1 MRCIIYSPHW
11 LRTIPLFVVKSAFY
25 ILTLAWGF
33 RRCSFRLVGQ
43 CESLYSVERV
53 TEQAPRFFV
62 CISEWIS
69 STRESVDF
77 VVYGIRMNILQNN
90 PYRQLGVYS
99 NSPTKERLANHNRM
113 KAFLKVGKSV
123 SFPLDVPQYLSSINR
138 TEASVADAEAK
149 LTLPKD
155 QILYAQFWFLKTTP
169 LDEVAF
175 NHLFAGEIDKA
186 EEIWQKRECLSALQN
201 RIVCALIRNRYDS
214 AIMCAEVLYGNTQ
227 YLNQFV
233 STIIGTGG
241 NFDVSNLAFSFLDIL
256 CDEIG
261 ASKLLPFITNS
272 SWKEHIGEKAVKP
285 LVDSI
290 QEAINIAQKTKGKGS
305 NARLN
310 AGEALRRNTRN
321 AILQLKGFLSTKDL
335 QYQMIAD
342 KLGLEI
348 LQCGIDYFND
358 SEEPDAAHK
367 AMSLQKYAKSIVVGQ
382 MAKDRCKENVDI
394 LQRIIDNLPP
404 SEVFVEDRAIH
415 EELRK
420 YCLLPDK
427 IDYAET
433 LLKSTQ
439 KLFVSMRQKLGV
451 SNQYYIDLSSQVVSN
466 ALHNVIEEVNAAQ
479 KDKSEAYLA
488 KVLVSAWKV
497 TLIMDT
503 FDKNE
508 EFKARYLSN
517 KETLFSIYRQIVFS
531 DMVSSEVVAIYEAI
545 DSFNGTTK
553 TIERESDSPFF
564 SNISSYRL
572 PGMDDLARDF
582 QFSKIT
588 TLLDRTKGLLGVV
601 KQCSSVSDVDYKKLS
616 TKIVSMALNDVI
628 KLVNNSTSSRVSSYN
643 LKFDSTIS
651 SAYLAILKMAS
662 FDMTF
667 DFKEHFD
674 EQMRIIS
681 QMNNRSN
688 PFMHSVDN
696 KSSTSSGS
704 GCMVMLCAIF
714 GLVVLT
720 IYSLINM

>member
-11 LRTIPLFVVKSAFY
+11 LQSYCWLLQKSAIY
-25 ILTLAWGF
+25 IYTLTWGF

-53 TEQAPRFFV
+53 TEPAPRFFV

-69 STRESVDF
+69 STRESVGF
-77 VVYGIRMNILQNN
+77 IVYGIRMNILQNN
-90 PYRQLGVYS
+90 PYRLLGVYS

-138 TEASVADAEAK
+138 TEASAADAEAK

-155 QILYAQFWFLKTTP
+155 QILHAQFWFIKTTP

-201 RIVCALIRNRYDS
+201 RIVCALIRNKYDH

-227 YLNQFV
+227 YLHQFV

-272 SWKEHIGEKAVKP
+272 SWKEYLGEKAIKP

-290 QEAINIAQKTKGKGS
+290 QEAINIAQKSKGKGS
-305 NARLN
+305 NARLK
-310 AGEALRRNTRN
+310 AGEALRENTRKS
-321 AILQLKGFLSTKDL
+321 LMQLRTFLSTTDL

-367 AMSLQKYAKSIVVGQ
+367 AMSLQDYAKSIVVGQ

-404 SEVFVEDRAIH
+404 SEVFMEDRAIH

-427 IDYAET
+427 ICHAVT
-433 LLKSTQ
+433 LLNNAKPHLQSIKRKLGESNAYYLKISTQ
-439 KLFVSMRQKLGV
+439 IVGNALSNVIAEVNEAQSIFSTDRDDPNAALAAILGISHVKSVLEEAWEATRIMDGFDMEADYKSRRYSKNRAILEGLCEQLGV
-451 SNQYYIDLSSQVVSN
+451 STYTPSSSSSRPIRREPTSTARSYASTTNRASANRQTTPSSSSSN
-466 ALHNVIEEVNAAQ
+466 SSSDNGCLLGIIFMIIGAAILGAITE
-479 KDKSEAYLA
+479 SGGGAA
-488 KVLVSAWKV
+488 FGG
-497 TLIMDT
+497 LIG
-503 FDKNE
+503 
-508 EFKARYLSN
+508 LG
-517 KETLFSIYRQIVFS
+517 IW
-531 DMVSSEVVAIYEAI
+531 
-545 DSFNGTTK
+545 
-553 TIERESDSPFF
+553 
-564 SNISSYRL
+564 
-572 PGMDDLARDF
+572 
-582 QFSKIT
+582 SKI
-588 TLLDRTKGLLGVV
+588 
-601 KQCSSVSDVDYKKLS
+601 
-616 TKIVSMALNDVI
+616 
-628 KLVNNSTSSRVSSYN
+628 
-643 LKFDSTIS
+643 
-651 SAYLAILKMAS
+651 
-662 FDMTF
+662 
-667 DFKEHFD
+667 
-674 EQMRIIS
+674 
-681 QMNNRSN
+681 SN
-688 PFMHSVDN
+688 
-696 KSSTSSGS
+696 
-704 GCMVMLCAIF
+704 
-714 GLVVLT
+714 
-720 IYSLINM
+720 

>member
-1 MRCIIYSPHW
+1 MKYS
-11 LRTIPLFVVKSAFY
+11 TAFATLIFY
-25 ILTLAWGF
+25 SLT
-33 RRCSFRLVGQ
+33 GQ
-43 CESLYSVERV
+43 CEGLSIVERV
-53 TEQAPRFFV
+53 TEPAPRFFV

-99 NSPTKERLANHNRM
+99 NSSTKERLANHNRM

-138 TEASVADAEAK
+138 TEASAADAEAK

-155 QILYAQFWFLKTTP
+155 QILHAQFWFIKTTP

-175 NHLFAGEIDKA
+175 NHLFAGEIEKA

-201 RIVCALIRNRYDS
+201 RIVCALIRNKYDS
-214 AIMCAEVLYGNTQ
+214 AIMCAEILYRNTQ

-241 NFDVSNLAFSFLDIL
+241 NFDISNLAFSFLDIL

-285 LVDSI
+285 IVDSI

-310 AGEALRRNTRN
+310 AGEKLRINTRN

-404 SEVFVEDRAIH
+404 AEVFAEDRAIK

-420 YCLLPDK
+420 YCQLPDK
-427 IDYAET
+427 ICHAVT
-433 LLKSTQ
+433 LLKKTRPYLLSIKQKMGADNAYYLKITTQ
-439 KLFVSMRQKLGV
+439 VIG
-451 SNQYYIDLSSQVVSN
+451 N
-466 ALHNVIEEVNAAQ
+466 ALHNIIEEVNEAQ
-479 KDKSEAYLA
+479 KYDPAEERRRTIKTIKEWEGSILGRRTLGAYPLDDFLYEQEDKRKKYEHIKISVLNAREAL
-488 KVLVSAWKV
+488 L
-497 TLIMDT
+497 LIDDLEMEKD
-503 FDKNE
+503 FEQK
-508 EFKARYLSN
+508 RYLPN
-517 KETLFSIYRQIVFS
+517 RATLNSMLVQFG
-531 DMVSSEVVAIYEAI
+531 SSLPKYKPVPLKKKVAM
-545 DSFNGTTK
+545 
-553 TIERESDSPFF
+553 TIEHTAKKIEHTDANDVFQYVAKSKKQTSEWMKENYGCIIPVFFLLFTTIVGASVNGSDGAVAGFVIGLF
-564 SNISSYRL
+564 IL
-572 PGMDDLARDF
+572 GGIL
-582 QFSKIT
+582 K
-588 TLLDRTKGLLGVV
+588 LLDL
-601 KQCSSVSDVDYKKLS
+601 
-616 TKIVSMALNDVI
+616 
-628 KLVNNSTSSRVSSYN
+628 
-643 LKFDSTIS
+643 
-651 SAYLAILKMAS
+651 
-662 FDMTF
+662 
-667 DFKEHFD
+667 
-674 EQMRIIS
+674 
-681 QMNNRSN
+681 
-688 PFMHSVDN
+688 
-696 KSSTSSGS
+696 
-704 GCMVMLCAIF
+704 
-714 GLVVLT
+714 
-720 IYSLINM
+720 

>member
-1 MRCIIYSPHW
+1 MNFANSTVSQKQSNAERLMRCIIYSSHW
-11 LRTIPLFVVKSAFY
+11 LRTILLFVVKSVFY

-33 RRCSFRLVGQ
+33 RRCSFRLTGQ
-43 CESLYSVERV
+43 CEGLSIVERV
-53 TEQAPRFFV
+53 TEPAPRFFV

-69 STRESVDF
+69 STRESVGF
-77 VVYGIRMNILQNN
+77 IVYGIRMNILQNN
-90 PYRQLGVYS
+90 PYRLLGVYS

-138 TEASVADAEAK
+138 TEASAADAEAK

-155 QILYAQFWFLKTTP
+155 QILHAQFWFIKTTP

-214 AIMCAEVLYGNTQ
+214 AIKCAEVLYGNTQ

-261 ASKLLPFITNS
+261 ASKLLPFIANS

-285 LVDSI
+285 LIDSI

-310 AGEALRRNTRN
+310 AGETLRRNTRN

-335 QYQMIAD
+335 QYQIIAD

-348 LQCGIDYFND
+348 LQCGIDYYND

-394 LQRIIDNLPP
+394 LQKIIDNLPP
-404 SEVFVEDRAIH
+404 AEVFAEDRAIK

-420 YCLLPDK
+420 YCQLPDK
-427 IDYAET
+427 ICHAVT
-433 LLKSTQ
+433 LLKKTRPYLLSIKQKMGADNAYYLKITTQ
-439 KLFVSMRQKLGV
+439 VIG
-451 SNQYYIDLSSQVVSN
+451 N
-466 ALHNVIEEVNAAQ
+466 ALHNIIEEVNEAQ
-479 KDKSEAYLA
+479 KYDPAKERRRMIKELEGSILGIRTLGAYPLDDFLYEQEDKRKKYEHIKISVLSAREAL
-488 KVLVSAWKV
+488 L
-497 TLIMDT
+497 LIDDLEMEKD
-503 FDKNE
+503 FEQK
-508 EFKARYLSN
+508 RYLPNRATLNSMLVQFGSSLPKYKPVPLRKKVAMIIEHIVEKIKYTDAN
-517 KETLFSIYRQIVFS
+517 DVSQYVAKLKKQTSEWMKENYGCII
-531 DMVSSEVVAIYEAI
+531 
-545 DSFNGTTK
+545 
-553 TIERESDSPFF
+553 
-564 SNISSYRL
+564 
-572 PGMDDLARDF
+572 
-582 QFSKIT
+582 
-588 TLLDRTKGLLGVV
+588 
-601 KQCSSVSDVDYKKLS
+601 SVSFLLF
-616 TKIVSMALNDVI
+616 TTIVGAS
-628 KLVNNSTSSRVSSYN
+628 VNGSDGAGAGF
-643 LKFDSTIS
+643 LIG
-651 SAYLAILKMAS
+651 LAILVGILKL
-662 FDMTF
+662 FD
-667 DFKEHFD
+667 
-674 EQMRIIS
+674 I
-681 QMNNRSN
+681 
-688 PFMHSVDN
+688 
-696 KSSTSSGS
+696 
-704 GCMVMLCAIF
+704 
-714 GLVVLT
+714 
-720 IYSLINM
+720 

>member
-1 MRCIIYSPHW
+1 
-11 LRTIPLFVVKSAFY
+11 
-25 ILTLAWGF
+25 
-33 RRCSFRLVGQ
+33 
-43 CESLYSVERV
+43 
-53 TEQAPRFFV
+53 
-62 CISEWIS
+62 
-69 STRESVDF
+69 
-77 VVYGIRMNILQNN
+77 MNILQNN

-138 TEASVADAEAK
+138 TEASAADAEAK

-155 QILYAQFWFLKTTP
+155 QILYAQFWFIKTSP

-175 NHLFAGEIDKA
+175 NHLFAGEIENA

-310 AGEALRRNTRN
+310 AGETLRKNTRN

-348 LQCGIDYFND
+348 LQCGIDYFNN

-394 LQRIIDNLPP
+394 LQRIIDDLPP
-404 SEVFVEDRAIH
+404 SEVFVEDKAIKK
-415 EELRK
+415 EIEK
-420 YCLLPDK
+420 YCNLPDK
-427 IDYAET
+427 ICHAVT
-433 LLKSTQ
+433 LLNNAKPQLQSI
-439 KLFVSMRQKLGV
+439 KRKLGT
-451 SNQYYIDLSSQVVSN
+451 SNKYYLNISTKTVQY
-466 ALHNVIEEVNAAQ
+466 ALHNLIEEVNAAMSALNVDR
-479 KDKSEAYLA
+479 KDELA
-488 KVLVSAWKV
+488 KFLVYQTLESVKTVLEKAWRAI
-497 TLIMDT
+497 LIMDT
-503 FDKNE
+503 FD
-508 EFKARYLSN
+508 
-517 KETLFSIYRQIVFS
+517 
-531 DMVSSEVVAIYEAI
+531 M
-545 DSFNGTTK
+545 
-553 TIERESDSPFF
+553 ESDFKNNRYNVNRSTL
-564 SNISSYRL
+564 R
-572 PGMDDLARDF
+572 DLCN
-582 QFSKIT
+582 K
-588 TLLDRTKGLLGVV
+588 LGV
-601 KQCSSVSDVDYKKLS
+601 
-616 TKIVSMALNDVI
+616 
-628 KLVNNSTSSRVSSYN
+628 STSSCSSKSVSRSPAVQRPSATRSN
-643 LKFDSTIS
+643 LPS
-651 SAYLAILKMAS
+651 SNRTYANTTSSSKSSSSSDNGCLLGIVFMIIGAAILGTITESGGGAV
-662 FDMTF
+662 FGGLIGLGIW
-667 DFKEHFD
+667 FK
-674 EQMRIIS
+674 IS
-681 QMNNRSN
+681 
-688 PFMHSVDN
+688 D
-696 KSSTSSGS
+696 
-704 GCMVMLCAIF
+704 
-714 GLVVLT
+714 
-720 IYSLINM
+720 

>member
-1 MRCIIYSPHW
+1 MRCIIYSPYW

-33 RRCSFRLVGQ
+33 RRCSFRLTGQ
-43 CESLYSVERV
+43 CEGLSIVERV

-77 VVYGIRMNILQNN
+77 IVYGIRMNILQNN

-138 TEASVADAEAK
+138 TEASAADAEAK

-155 QILYAQFWFLKTTP
+155 QILHAQFWFIKTTP

-175 NHLFAGEIDKA
+175 NHLFAGEIEKA

-310 AGEALRRNTRN
+310 AGETLRKNTRN

-404 SEVFVEDRAIH
+404 SEVFAEDRAIH

-420 YCLLPDK
+420 FCSLPDK
-427 IDYAET
+427 IDYAEI

-451 SNQYYIDLSSQVVSN
+451 SNQYYIKLSTQVVSN

-553 TIERESDSPFF
+553 PIERQSDSPFL
-564 SNISSYRL
+564 NVSSYML
-572 PGMDDLARDF
+572 AGMDDLVRDR
-582 QFSKIT
+582 QYSKIT
-588 TLLDRTKGLLGVV
+588 TLLDRTKEHLRVV
-601 KQCSSVSDVDYKKLS
+601 KQCSSVRDVDYRKLS
-616 TKIVSMALNDVI
+616 TKIVSIALNDVI
-628 KLVNNSTSSRVSSYN
+628 KIVNNSTSSRVSSYN
-643 LKFDSTIS
+643 LELNSTIS
-651 SAYLAILKMAS
+651 SAYLAILEMDS

-667 DFKEHFD
+667 DFRKHFD
-674 EQMRIIS
+674 EQKRIIS
-681 QMNNRSN
+681 QMYNRSN

-720 IYSLINM
+720 IYGLINM

>member
-1 MRCIIYSPHW
+1 MA
-11 LRTIPLFVVKSAFY
+11 LFVN
-25 ILTLAWGF
+25 
-33 RRCSFRLVGQ
+33 
-43 CESLYSVERV
+43 
-53 TEQAPRFFV
+53 
-62 CISEWIS
+62 
-69 STRESVDF
+69 
-77 VVYGIRMNILQNN
+77 GIRMNILQNN
-90 PYRQLGVYS
+90 PYRLLGVYS

-123 SFPLDVPQYLSSINR
+123 FFPLDLPQYLSTINR
-138 TEASVADAEAK
+138 TEASVADAESK

-155 QILYAQFWFLKTTP
+155 QILYAQFWFIKTTP

-186 EEIWQKRECLSALQN
+186 EEIWQKRECASSLQN

-290 QEAINIAQKTKGKGS
+290 QEAINIAKKTKGKGS

-310 AGEALRRNTRN
+310 AGETLRRNTRN

-335 QYQMIAD
+335 QYQMIVD

-394 LQRIIDNLPP
+394 LQGIIDNLPP
-404 SEVFVEDRAIH
+404 SEVFMEDRAIH

-427 IDYAET
+427 ICHAVA
-433 LLKSTQ
+433 LLNNAKPHIQSI
-439 KLFVSMRQKLGV
+439 KRKLGV
-451 SNQYYIDLSSQVVSN
+451 SNAYYLKISTQIVGNALSNVIAEVNEAQSIFSADKDDPNAALAAILGITHVKSVLEEAWKATRIMDGFDMEADYKSGRYSENRSILKGLCEQMGVSTSTYTPSSSSSQPTHRNTSSTARPYSSASN
-466 ALHNVIEEVNAAQ
+466 RATANRQTTSTNYSSSSSSDGPPWGCFIVI
-479 KDKSEAYLA
+479 
-488 KVLVSAWKV
+488 
-497 TLIMDT
+497 
-503 FDKNE
+503 
-508 EFKARYLSN
+508 
-517 KETLFSIYRQIVFS
+517 
-531 DMVSSEVVAIYEAI
+531 AIYI
-545 DSFNGTTK
+545 IIFL
-553 TIERESDSPFF
+553 
-564 SNISSYRL
+564 IS
-572 PGMDDLARDF
+572 
-582 QFSKIT
+582 I
-588 TLLDRTKGLLGVV
+588 
-601 KQCSSVSDVDYKKLS
+601 CS
-616 TKIVSMALNDVI
+616 
-628 KLVNNSTSSRVSSYN
+628 
-643 LKFDSTIS
+643 
-651 SAYLAILKMAS
+651 
-662 FDMTF
+662 
-667 DFKEHFD
+667 
-674 EQMRIIS
+674 
-681 QMNNRSN
+681 
-688 PFMHSVDN
+688 
-696 KSSTSSGS
+696 
-704 GCMVMLCAIF
+704 
-714 GLVVLT
+714 
-720 IYSLINM
+720 

>member
-1 MRCIIYSPHW
+1 MI
-11 LRTIPLFVVKSAFY
+11 LFV
-25 ILTLAWGF
+25 
-33 RRCSFRLVGQ
+33 Q
-43 CESLYSVERV
+43 
-53 TEQAPRFFV
+53 
-62 CISEWIS
+62 
-69 STRESVDF
+69 
-77 VVYGIRMNILQNN
+77 GIKMNILQSN
-90 PYRQLGVYS
+90 PYRLLGVYS

-113 KAFLKVGKSV
+113 KAFLKVGKPV
-123 SFPLDVPQYLSSINR
+123 SFPLDLSNYLSPINR

-169 LDEVAF
+169 LDDVAF
-175 NHLFAGEIDKA
+175 NHLIAGEIDKA
-186 EEIWQKRECLSALQN
+186 EIIWQKRDCASSLQN
-201 RIVCALIRNRYDS
+201 RIVCALICRNYS
-214 AIMCAEVLYGNTQ
+214 CAITCAEVLYENTQ
-227 YLNQFV
+227 YINQFV
-233 STIIGTGG
+233 SAIIGTEG
-241 NFDVSNLAFSFLDIL
+241 NIEVSNLVFSFLDVL
-256 CDEIG
+256 CEEVGIN
-261 ASKLLPFITNS
+261 KLLPFITKNA
-272 SWKEHIGEKAVKP
+272 WKSHIGEKAVKP

-290 QEAINIAQKTKGKGS
+290 QEAVEIAKKSKGKGS

-310 AGEALRRNTRN
+310 AGEKLRKNTRN
-321 AILQLKGFLSTKDL
+321 ALSQLNKILSLTDL

-367 AMSLQKYAKSIVVGQ
+367 AMNLQKYAKSIVVGQ

-404 SEVFVEDRAIH
+404 SEVFAEDRAIH

-420 YCLLPDK
+420 FCSLPDK
-427 IDYAET
+427 IDFAEI

-439 KLFVSMRQKLGV
+439 KLFVSMKQKLGV
-451 SNQYYIDLSSQVVSN
+451 SNQYYIELSTQVVSN

-553 TIERESDSPFF
+553 TIERQSDSPFL
-564 SNISSYRL
+564 NVSSYML
-572 PGMDDLARDF
+572 AGMDDLVHDR

-588 TLLDRTKGLLGVV
+588 TLLNRTKEHLRVV
-601 KQCSSVSDVDYKKLS
+601 KQCSSVRDFDYKKLS

-628 KLVNNSTSSRVSSYN
+628 KIVNNSTSSRVSSYN
-643 LKFDSTIS
+643 LELNSTIS
-651 SAYLAILKMAS
+651 SAYLAILEMDS

-667 DFKEHFD
+667 DFRKHFD
-674 EQMRIIS
+674 EQKRIIS
-681 QMNNRSN
+681 QMYNRSN

-720 IYSLINM
+720 IYGLINM

>member
-1 MRCIIYSPHW
+1 
-11 LRTIPLFVVKSAFY
+11 
-25 ILTLAWGF
+25 
-33 RRCSFRLVGQ
+33 
-43 CESLYSVERV
+43 
-53 TEQAPRFFV
+53 
-62 CISEWIS
+62 
-69 STRESVDF
+69 
-77 VVYGIRMNILQNN
+77 MNILRNN

-138 TEASVADAEAK
+138 TEASAADAEAK

-155 QILYAQFWFLKTTP
+155 QILYAQFWFIKTTP

-175 NHLFAGEIDKA
+175 NHLFAGEIEKA

-261 ASKLLPFITNS
+261 VSKLLPFITNS

-310 AGEALRRNTRN
+310 AGETLRRNTRN

-335 QYQMIAD
+335 QYQIIAD

-348 LQCGIDYFND
+348 LQCGIDYYND

-394 LQRIIDNLPP
+394 LQKIIDNLPP
-404 SEVFVEDRAIH
+404 AAVFEEDRAIH

-427 IDYAET
+427 ICHAIT
-433 LLKSTQ
+433 LLNNTKSHLQ
-439 KLFVSMRQKLGV
+439 SIRRILGV
-451 SNQYYIDLSSQVVSN
+451 SNSYYLKISTKVVGN
-466 ALHNVIEEVNAAQ
+466 ALSNVIEEVNEAQ
-479 KDKSEAYLA
+479 SILNVDKDDPNAKLTAFLGITHLKS
-488 KVLVSAWKV
+488 VLEEAWKA
-497 TLIMDT
+497 TKIMDG
-503 FDKNE
+503 FDMEADYKSG
-508 EFKARYLSN
+508 RYSENRSILRDLCN
-517 KETLFSIYRQIVFS
+517 K
-531 DMVSSEVVAIYEAI
+531 
-545 DSFNGTTK
+545 
-553 TIERESDSPFF
+553 
-564 SNISSYRL
+564 
-572 PGMDDLARDF
+572 
-582 QFSKIT
+582 
-588 TLLDRTKGLLGVV
+588 LGV
-601 KQCSSVSDVDYKKLS
+601 
-616 TKIVSMALNDVI
+616 
-628 KLVNNSTSSRVSSYN
+628 STSSYPQKPVSRNPAVQRPSATRSN
-643 LKFDSTIS
+643 SPS
-651 SAYLAILKMAS
+651 SNRTYANTTSSSESSSSSDNGCLFGIIFMIIGAAILGTITESGGGAV
-662 FDMTF
+662 FGGLIGLGIW
-667 DFKEHFD
+667 FK
-674 EQMRIIS
+674 IS
-681 QMNNRSN
+681 
-688 PFMHSVDN
+688 D
-696 KSSTSSGS
+696 
-704 GCMVMLCAIF
+704 
-714 GLVVLT
+714 
-720 IYSLINM
+720 

>member
-1 MRCIIYSPHW
+1 MASDDSVVRC
-11 LRTIPLFVVKSAFY
+11 LSAFY

-138 TEASVADAEAK
+138 TEASAADAEAK

-155 QILYAQFWFLKTTP
+155 QILHAQFWFIKTTP

-201 RIVCALIRNRYDS
+201 RIVCALIRNKYDF
-214 AIMCAEVLYGNTQ
+214 AIKCAEVLYGNTQ
-227 YLNQFV
+227 FLNQFV

-241 NFDVSNLAFSFLDIL
+241 KFDVSNLAFSFIDIL

-310 AGEALRRNTRN
+310 AGETLRRNTRN